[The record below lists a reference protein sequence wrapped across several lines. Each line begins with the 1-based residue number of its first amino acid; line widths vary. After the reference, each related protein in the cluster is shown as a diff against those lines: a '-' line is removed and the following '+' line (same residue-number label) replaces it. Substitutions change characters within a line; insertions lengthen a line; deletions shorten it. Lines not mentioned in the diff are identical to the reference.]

1 MALLEF
7 ISITLVELC
16 SPSLDED
23 SAVLL
28 DIFPSLD
35 EDCVLLLDV
44 FPSLDEDSA
53 VLLDVFPSFDEDSA
67 ASSLEK
73 FFSTLHEDISSNVG
87 SEGLLADLS
96 FPHEYKNNKEKII
109 KSFFIILSILKW
121 SGFSDR
127 KNRFL
132 N

>member
-1 MALLEF
+1 M
-7 ISITLVELC
+7 
-16 SPSLDED
+16 
-23 SAVLL
+23 LL

-73 FFSTLHEDISSNVG
+73 LFSTLHEDISSNVG

-109 KSFFIILSILKW
+109 KSFFIILSIFSCIADIKNNFSYYCCREIKRCRNRKIPMRFNSCALKW
-121 SGFSDR
+121 
-127 KNRFL
+127 
-132 N
+132 